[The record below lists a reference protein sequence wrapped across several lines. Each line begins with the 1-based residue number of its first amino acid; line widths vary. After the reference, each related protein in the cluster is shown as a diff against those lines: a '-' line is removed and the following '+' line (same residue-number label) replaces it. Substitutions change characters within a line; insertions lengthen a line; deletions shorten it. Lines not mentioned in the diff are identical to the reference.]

1 VLVAPFPGEQ
11 FVVPLCQFAVVTL
24 WGGLCQPFREA
35 IVGADPC
42 LGACSTSVV
51 PLFRTAV

>member
-1 VLVAPFPGEQ
+1 MLVAPFPGEQ